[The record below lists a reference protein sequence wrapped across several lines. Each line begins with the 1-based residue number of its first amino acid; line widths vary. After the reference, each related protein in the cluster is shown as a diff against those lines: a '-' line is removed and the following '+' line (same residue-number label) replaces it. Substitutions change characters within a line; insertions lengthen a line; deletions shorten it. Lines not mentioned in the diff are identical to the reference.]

1 MTATDT
7 WAFETTR
14 GSVLVGPSELR
25 FRHGV
30 TGALAGSFAALA
42 AGRLPPVVRHGGW
55 PGLAL
60 VTALA
65 TVAMEWAWSDGVTVQ
80 LVLGLLGVVAVFSG
94 SLVSAIRLGA
104 DAIPLRTVEHA
115 TFEDGTITVAHRT
128 DDDLTERTIRP
139 RNDAERADAALA
151 LRLRGVTL
159 RGIADDEAVSRTV
172 VDAPKTE
179 LVV

>member
-30 TGALAGSFAALA
+30 RDTVAGSLAALA
-42 AGRLPPVVRHGGW
+42 TGRLPPVIRHGGW
-55 PGLAL
+55 SGLAL
-60 VTALA
+60 VMAVA
-65 TVAMEWAWSDGVTVQ
+65 TVAMEWAWSDGMTAQ
-80 LVLGLLGVVAVFSG
+80 LVLGLLGVITVFSG
-94 SLVSAIRLGA
+94 GLITSLRPGA
-104 DAIPLRTVEHA
+104 DAIPLRAIEHT
-115 TFEDGTITVAHRT
+115 TFEDGAIIIAYRT
-128 DDDLTERTIRP
+128 DDDQTERTIRP
-139 RNDAERADAALA
+139 RNDAERANAALA

-159 RGIADDEAVSRTV
+159 RGIEDDEAVSRTV